1 MRQVSIALVWL
12 LLLAFALPSIVS
24 TLRALLVPAIILVAL
39 VGIGTL
45 LFQRRRRW

>member
-1 MRQVSIALVWL
+1 MRRIWAMLIFVIA
-12 LLLAFALPSIVS
+12 LAFALP
-24 TLRALLVPAIILVAL
+24 ALVNAFMAIIPAVIAGVFL